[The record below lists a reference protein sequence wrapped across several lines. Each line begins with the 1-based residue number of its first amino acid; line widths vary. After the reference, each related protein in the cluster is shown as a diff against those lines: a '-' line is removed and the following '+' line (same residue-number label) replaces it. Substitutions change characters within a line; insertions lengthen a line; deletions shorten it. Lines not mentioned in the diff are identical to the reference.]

1 MTLTHAER
9 RTLHHILAT
18 PPKPGETPDLEQLR
32 TLLADHRH
40 PWWLDLAPDGD
51 ETGHDGTTTV
61 GGILAHSTTTEI
73 ESGADELHEVGS
85 LHPTAAEALAVAAV
99 NAAPWL
105 LDRVAQLDERV
116 HLHAATLAALRG
128 LAADHQAPAEG
139 GGLTDI
145 EHIPPSTLLAI
156 LDAAPGLCP
165 STFVVPD
172 DPTGRVRHCA
182 GKPYHPGVM
191 HGGDGAVW
199 GDDAGVESHPGE
211 TLVLRMGMCYDLIR
225 RQQADIEDAA
235 ARFRALIGRHRP
247 VPARSDPAVELCTGC
262 GKVWPCPDAVILG
275 VDQATPE
282 EIAAAMAGLGPRPGP
297 APDDVPAPT
306 APGGQS

>member
-1 MTLTHAER
+1 MTLTNADR
-9 RTLHHILAT
+9 RALHHTLAD
-18 PPKPGETPDLEQLR
+18 PPKPGETPDLDRLR

-51 ETGHDGTTTV
+51 DGGYDGTTTV
-61 GGILAHSTTTEI
+61 GGILAHSTTAEI
-73 ESGADELHEVGS
+73 ESGADELHEVGG

-105 LDRVAQLDERV
+105 LDQVDQLDERL
-116 HLHAATLAALRG
+116 HLYAATLAALRS
-128 LAADHQAPAEG
+128 LAETGNP
-139 GGLTDI
+139 I
-145 EHIPPSTLLAI
+145 EARTLLDTLYSARH
-156 LDAAPGLCP
+156 LCP
-165 STFVVPD
+165 STFAVPD

-247 VPARSDPAVELCTGC
+247 APARSDPAVELCAGC